1 MKQGPQE
8 IAVAYAS
15 KWEDAWNSQG
25 ASAAAKLYTPDSVL
39 VGAATGIGRP
49 EIERL
54 LGMLYQQGWTKISIK
69 VLNAREVGG
78 VVLVASEFSAVGSG
92 PNAGKTLNGKSS
104 HVLMQTGDTWL
115 SAMHTAA

>member
-69 VLNAREVGG
+69 VLNAREV
-78 VVLVASEFSAVGSG
+78 AGSYWLQVNS
-92 PNAGKTLNGKSS
+92 P
-104 HVLMQTGDTWL
+104 L
-115 SAMHTAA
+115 SAPGRTRERL